1 MQRATLPTSHQ
12 LVISKS
18 FACQWFFTKKIESIA
33 QYTLQAKSLCTCEA
47 KRNAHLPV
55 SLRANDVC
63 PTGKK
68 QALRSSNFPSPKC
81 LAALKIKTR
90 VCFADLKGRPCF
102 LFLCCHF
109 LIKRRG
115 VKNFLEPSKIRFK
128 RGFFFFF
135 FTINQLQ
142 SIKKHRRSHYVFSK
156 WETCKCA
163 FLKEWF

>member
-1 MQRATLPTSHQ
+1 MELDSERL
-12 LVISKS
+12 
-18 FACQWFFTKKIESIA
+18 
-33 QYTLQAKSLCTCEA
+33 

-68 QALRSSNFPSPKC
+68 ASSEEFKLPFAKNC

-128 RGFFFFF
+128 RGFFFF
-135 FTINQLQ
+135 TINRLQ
-142 SIKKHRRSHYVFSK
+142 SIKKAPQVTLRFHFEKRVSVHSFS
-156 WETCKCA
+156 E
-163 FLKEWF
+163 